1 MIKRICI
8 LTLKVQTMVLIKKY
22 GLPVFL
28 LILFLH
34 LVCIY
39 LGMSTPRLITK
50 LLLLPLLI
58 LYLAAEP
65 GKTSVVVYIGLF
77 CSFMGDLLLTRSG
90 EIFFLLGMLA
100 FIGTHVCNI
109 LFFYRLQTGHPGKP
123 VSLVLALVVLAVISG
138 GVYFLL
144 ADQLGSFRIPI
155 LVYMAIISL
164 MAVMATQTLV
174 HPGLIQT
181 SIRCFIPGAAL
192 FVLSDGLLA
201 LNKFLLHTGTIDI
214 AVMLT
219 YGMAQYLLVKGF
231 VAVKNE
237 NTVSAP

>member
-1 MIKRICI
+1 M
-8 LTLKVQTMVLIKKY
+8 LLIKKY

-28 LILFLH
+28 LILLLH
-34 LVCIY
+34 LICIY
-39 LGMSTPRLITK
+39 LEMSTPRLITK
-50 LLLLPLLI
+50 LLLLPILM

-65 GKTSVVVYIGLF
+65 GKTSPVVYMGLF

-90 EIFFLLGMLA
+90 EVFFLLGMLS
-100 FIGTHVCNI
+100 FIGTHICNTF
-109 LFFYRLQTGHPGKP
+109 FFYRLQKGYPGKP
-123 VSLVLALVVLAVISG
+123 MNLVLALVVLAVISG

-164 MAVMATQTLV
+164 MAVMATQILV

-181 SIRCFIPGAAL
+181 SIRCFIPGATL

-201 LNKFLLHTGTIDI
+201 LNKFLLHTGFIDI

-231 VAVKNE
+231 VAVKQQLA
-237 NTVSAP
+237 V

>member
-1 MIKRICI
+1 M
-8 LTLKVQTMVLIKKY
+8 LLIKKY

-28 LILFLH
+28 LLLLLH
-34 LVCIY
+34 LICIY

-50 LLLLPLLI
+50 LLLLPILI

-77 CSFMGDLLLTRSG
+77 CSFMGDLLLTRAG
-90 EIFFLLGMLA
+90 EVFFLLGMLA

-109 LFFYRLQTGHPGKP
+109 FFFYRLQKNYPGKP
-123 VSLVLALVVLAVISG
+123 MNLILAIVVLAVISG

-174 HPGLIQT
+174 NPGLIQT

-201 LNKFLLHTGTIDI
+201 LNKFLLHAGFIDI

-231 VAVKNE
+231 VAVKKHQ
-237 NTVSAP
+237 TVPAH

>member
-1 MIKRICI
+1 
-8 LTLKVQTMVLIKKY
+8 MVLIKKF
-22 GLPVFL
+22 GLPLFL
-28 LILFLH
+28 LVLLLH

-39 LGMSTPRLITK
+39 LEMSTIRLVTK
-50 LLLLPLLI
+50 LLLLPILI
-58 LYLAAEP
+58 LYLTAEP
-65 GKTSVVVYIGLF
+65 GKTSPVVYIGLF

-109 LFFYRLQTGHPGKP
+109 LFFYRLQKGHPGKP
-123 VSLVLALVVLAVISG
+123 MNLVLAIVVLAVISG

-144 ADQLGSFRIPI
+144 ADQLGTFRIPI

-174 HPGLIQT
+174 NHTIIQT
-181 SIRCFIPGAAL
+181 VIRCFIPGAAL

-201 LNKFLLHTGTIDI
+201 LNKFLLHAGSIDI

-219 YGMAQYLLVKGF
+219 YGMAQYFLVKGF
-231 VAVKNE
+231 VAAKKS
-237 NTVSAP
+237 NTITRP

>member
-1 MIKRICI
+1 
-8 LTLKVQTMVLIKKY
+8 MVLIKKY
-22 GLPVFL
+22 GLPLFL
-28 LILFLH
+28 LVLLLH

-39 LGMSTPRLITK
+39 LEMSTIRLITK
-50 LLLLPLLI
+50 LLLLPILI

-65 GKTSVVVYIGLF
+65 GKTSPVVYIGLF

-100 FIGTHVCNI
+100 FIGTHICNI
-109 LFFYRLQTGHPGKP
+109 LFFYRLQKGYPGKP
-123 VSLVLALVVLAVISG
+123 VNLVLAVVVLAVISG

-144 ADQLGSFRIPI
+144 ADQLGSFRVPI

-164 MAVMATQTLV
+164 MAVMATQTWV

-201 LNKFLLHTGTIDI
+201 LNKFLLHTGSIDV
-214 AVMLT
+214 AVMFT

-231 VAVKNE
+231 VAVKKDK
-237 NTVSAP
+237 TVPSP

>member
-1 MIKRICI
+1 M
-8 LTLKVQTMVLIKKY
+8 LLIKKY
-22 GLPVFL
+22 GMPLFL
-28 LILFLH
+28 VVLILH
-34 LVCIY
+34 IACIY
-39 LGMSTPRLITK
+39 LEMSTLRLITK
-50 LLLLPLLI
+50 LLLLPILI
-58 LYLAAEP
+58 LYLTAEP
-65 GKTSVVVYIGLF
+65 GKTSVVVYMGLF

-90 EIFFLLGMLA
+90 EIFFLSGMLA

-109 LFFYRLQTGHPGKP
+109 LFFYRLQKGHPGKP
-123 VSLVLALVVLAVISG
+123 VNLVLAVVVLAVISG

-144 ADQLGSFRIPI
+144 ADQLGSFRVPI

-201 LNKFLLHTGTIDI
+201 LNKFLLHTGSIDI

-231 VAVKNE
+231 VAVKKE
-237 NTVSAP
+237 KTVPTP

>member
-1 MIKRICI
+1 M
-8 LTLKVQTMVLIKKY
+8 LPIKKY

-34 LVCIY
+34 LICIS
-39 LGMSTPRLITK
+39 LEMSTFRLITK
-50 LLLLPLLI
+50 LLLLPILM
-58 LYLAAEP
+58 LYLTAEP
-65 GKTSVVVYIGLF
+65 GKTSPVVYIGLF

-90 EIFFLLGMLA
+90 EVFFLLGMLA

-109 LFFYRLQTGHPGKP
+109 FFFYRLQKGYPGNP
-123 VSLVLALVVLAVISG
+123 MNLVLALVVLAVISG

-144 ADQLGSFRIPI
+144 ADQLGSFRVPI

-174 HPGLIQT
+174 DPGLIQT

-201 LNKFLLHTGTIDI
+201 LNKFLLHTGFIDI

-219 YGMAQYLLVKGF
+219 YGLAQYLLVKGF
-231 VAVKNE
+231 VAVKKYQ
-237 NTVSAP
+237 TVATP

>member
-1 MIKRICI
+1 M
-8 LTLKVQTMVLIKKY
+8 LTLNAQTMLLIKKY

-28 LILFLH
+28 LVLFLH
-34 LVCIY
+34 LICIY
-39 LGMSTPRLITK
+39 LEMSNLRLITK
-50 LLLLPLLI
+50 LLLLPILM

-65 GKTSVVVYIGLF
+65 GKASPVVYVGLF

-109 LFFYRLQTGHPGKP
+109 LFFYGLQKGHPGKP
-123 VSLVLALVVLAVISG
+123 MNLVLAVVVLAVISG
-138 GVYFLL
+138 GIYFLL
-144 ADQLGSFRIPI
+144 ADKLGSFRVPI
-155 LVYMAIISL
+155 LAYMAIISL
-164 MAVMATQTLV
+164 MAVMATQTWV
-174 HPGLIQT
+174 NPGLIQT
-181 SIRCFIPGAAL
+181 AIRCFIPGAAL

-201 LNKFLLHTGTIDI
+201 LNKFLLHTGSIDI

-231 VAVKNE
+231 VAVKK
-237 NTVSAP
+237 